1 MRKVFV
7 STVVLSLCLGL
18 NVDVVAKRKSTRAA
32 KRTVVRAGR
41 STTSTSSSSS
51 SKTTTVADSTY
62 RFVADSA
69 IYEQKLEYGVKYDLA
84 TMLLPSVSDYYKTNG
99 SEAIN
104 EQLCFGPYMTLTGI
118 STSGDIVEYTAD
130 GAFECQNLLSD
141 YSYTLQLKEATKTTL
156 ATFAFPRRVKIVR
169 SGVDV
174 NYMQFEYEP
183 YVDISEFV
191 PKIATAVMDAK
202 TSCQA
207 FYDDMEKLK
216 GQLGWTTGLSGV
228 GTALSAGAT
237 GVGVYNVMKTNEVD
251 RKLGQLEKLKDV
263 DENSE
268 GKEENCSNEITFWDD
283 SDEKYKEPSP
293 DISNVE
299 LACLKK
305 AKESAQ
311 DKLKSVLAGLD
322 DDVVDKKYGEE
333 EKKLPEKKEYENFVE
348 YETNITFK
356 DGTVTKCDNNQTNV
370 VNCTGKAREW
380 GLDLSSEKNFK
391 DSLSKK
397 RAELN
402 SAYLD
407 AGYRLRQDIKSNKGK
422 YQPETSNYKKLEKFL
437 KSLDEKITSIE
448 NTNRNID
455 KKKKLNTNI
464 ESSVKTS
471 RTLDKVQMGLNI
483 GSAVTSG
490 GSLILSVAG
499 IKTAESALSNL
510 KECESK
516 ISELKLLYNT
526 YKAELEDNGVGEE

>member
-7 STVVLSLCLGL
+7 STLVLSLCLGL

-41 STTSTSSSSS
+41 SATSTSSSSS
-51 SKTTTVADSTY
+51 SKTTTVADSTH

-130 GAFECQNLLSD
+130 GAFECQNLLSG

-191 PKIATAVMDAK
+191 PKIATAVMNAK

-237 GVGVYNVMKTNEVD
+237 GVGVLNVMKTNEVD

-268 GKEENCSNEITFWDD
+268 DKEENCSNEIIFWDD
-283 SDEKYKEPSP
+283 DKKEFKEPSP
-293 DISNVE
+293 EISSSSLV
-299 LACLKK
+299 CLKN
-305 AKESAQ
+305 AK
-311 DKLKSVLAGLD
+311 DSVQKKMKDVYDGLD
-322 DDVVDKKYGEE
+322 DNIDSTYDEE
-333 EKKLPEKKEYENFVE
+333 EKKLLEKKKYENFVE

-370 VNCTGKAREW
+370 VNCTGKARDW

-422 YQPETSNYKKLEKFL
+422 YQDDNSDYKKLENFFVK
-437 KSLDEKITSIE
+437 LDEKITSIE
-448 NTNRNID
+448 NTNRSID

-464 ESSVKTS
+464 ESSIKTS

-483 GSAVTSG
+483 GSAVTSV
-490 GSLILSVAG
+490 GSLALSVAG

>member
-7 STVVLSLCLGL
+7 STLVLSLCIGL

-51 SKTTTVADSTY
+51 SKTTTVADSTH

-130 GAFECQNLLSD
+130 GAFECQNLLSG

-191 PKIATAVMDAK
+191 PKIATAVMNAK

-216 GQLGWTTGLSGV
+216 GQLGWTTGFSGV

-237 GVGVYNVMKTNEVD
+237 GVGVLNVMKTNEVD
-251 RKLGQLEKLKDV
+251 RKLTQLGKPDMRASSGDLDGLATELETAKTAKDTA
-263 DENSE
+263 E
-268 GKEENCSNEITFWDD
+268 
-283 SDEKYKEPSP
+283 
-293 DISNVE
+293 
-299 LACLKK
+299 
-305 AKESAQ
+305 
-311 DKLKSVLAGLD
+311 DKLKS
-322 DDVVDKKYGEE
+322 
-333 EKKLPEKKEYENFVE
+333 
-348 YETNITFK
+348 
-356 DGTVTKCDNNQTNV
+356 
-370 VNCTGKAREW
+370 AREKI
-380 GLDLSSEKNFK
+380 LTYDENVLNEKANNSPECVNKKNFDKAAEKNPDFCAN
-391 DSLSKK
+391 LL
-397 RAELN
+397 EEN
-402 SAYLD
+402 
-407 AGYRLRQDIKSNKGK
+407 
-422 YQPETSNYKKLEKFL
+422 KKLECYEFV
-437 KSLDEKITSIE
+437 KSWELDSSSEEAFKSSIKEKKIKLDNDCSNKKIALTDEAKKNPWNYCQGDDCVSYNNQKDILLTE
-448 NTNRNID
+448 EGDLNKAQAKYNTAD
-455 KKKKLNTNI
+455 KKNKLENQVTT
-464 ESSVKTS
+464 SVKNS

-483 GSAVTSG
+483 GSAVTSV
-490 GSLILSVAG
+490 GSLALSVAG

>member
-7 STVVLSLCLGL
+7 STLVLSLCLGL
-18 NVDVVAKRKSTRAA
+18 SIDVVAKRKSTRAA

-156 ATFAFPRRVKIVR
+156 ATFAFPRRVKIMR

-263 DENSE
+263 DETQ
-268 GKEENCSNEITFWDD
+268 KDEETNCSSEIVFWDD
-283 SDEKYKEPSP
+283 NSEKYKEPSP
-293 DISNVE
+293 DISNAE

-322 DDVVDKKYGEE
+322 DDVDEKYGEE
-333 EKKLPEKKEYENFVE
+333 EEKLSEKQRYDKFVE
-348 YETNITFK
+348 YEKSIVFK

-370 VNCTGKAREW
+370 VICTGSAKDW
-380 GLDLSSEKNFK
+380 GLDLSSEENFR
-391 DSLSKK
+391 DSLNKK

-402 SAYLD
+402 SAYLE
-407 AGYRLRQDIKSNKGK
+407 AGYKLRQDIKSNKGK
-422 YQPETSNYKKLEKFL
+422 YQDDGSDYKKLENFL
-437 KSLDEKITSIE
+437 VELDEKITSIE
-448 NTNRNID
+448 NTNRNIA

-464 ESSVKTS
+464 ESSIKTS

-483 GSAVTSG
+483 GSAVTSV
-490 GSLILSVAG
+490 GSLTLSIVG

-510 KECESK
+510 KVCESK

>member
-7 STVVLSLCLGL
+7 STLVLSLCLGL

-41 STTSTSSSSS
+41 SATSTSSSSS
-51 SKTTTVADSTY
+51 SKTTTVADSTH

-130 GAFECQNLLSD
+130 GAFECQNLLSG

-237 GVGVYNVMKTNEVD
+237 GVGVLNVMKTNDVE
-251 RKLGQLEKLKDV
+251 RKLGQLDKAEMSSVQTDENSMKSLQSDLNEKDTKKKENEGKLEDARATISSYDKGTLKTAIDDSAECSAKNSFEEELRGVKYSYYTGDDV
-263 DENSE
+263 DERYKFLSFVEKNRLDYSSENSFNASLE
-268 GKEENCSNEITFWDD
+268 KKRLELAKACSDREFALTKEATEHP
-283 SDEKYKEPSP
+283 EKYQKEGS
-293 DISNVE
+293 E
-299 LACLKK
+299 YLEK
-305 AKESAQ
+305 A
-311 DKLKSVLAGLD
+311 
-322 DDVVDKKYGEE
+322 
-333 EKKLPEKKEYENFVE
+333 N
-348 YETNITFK
+348 
-356 DGTVTKCDNNQTNV
+356 NV
-370 VNCTGKAREW
+370 VSATVDFNNAQNK
-380 GLDLSSEKNFK
+380 LNL
-391 DSLSKK
+391 
-397 RAELN
+397 AE
-402 SAYLD
+402 
-407 AGYRLRQDIKSNKGK
+407 
-422 YQPETSNYKKLEKFL
+422 
-437 KSLDEKITSIE
+437 
-448 NTNRNID
+448 
-455 KKKKLNTNI
+455 KKKKLEENVS
-464 ESSVKTS
+464 SSVKTS

-483 GSAVTSG
+483 GSAVTSV
-490 GSLILSVAG
+490 GSLALSVAG

>member
-7 STVVLSLCLGL
+7 STLVLSLCLGL

-51 SKTTTVADSTY
+51 SKTTTVADSTH

-118 STSGDIVEYTAD
+118 STSEDIVEYTAD
-130 GAFECQNLLSD
+130 GAFECQNLLSG

-156 ATFAFPRRVKIVR
+156 ATFAFPRMVKIVR

-207 FYDDMEKLK
+207 FYNDMEKLK
-216 GQLGWTTGLSGV
+216 GHLGWTTGLSGV

-263 DENSE
+263 NETQKDEE
-268 GKEENCSNEITFWDD
+268 TNCSREIVFWD
-283 SDEKYKEPSP
+283 EKGFKEPSP
-293 DISNVE
+293 EISSSSLV
-299 LACLKK
+299 CLKN
-305 AKESAQ
+305 AK
-311 DKLKSVLAGLD
+311 DSVQKKMKDVYDGLD
-322 DDVVDKKYGEE
+322 DNIDSTYDEE
-333 EKKLPEKKEYENFVE
+333 EKKLLEKKEYENFVE
-348 YETNITFK
+348 YEKSITFK
-356 DGTVTKCDNNQTNV
+356 DGTVTECDNNQTNV
-370 VNCTGKAREW
+370 VNCTDKAREW
-380 GLDLSSEKNFK
+380 GLDLSSGKNFK

-407 AGYRLRQDIKSNKGK
+407 AGYKLRQDIKSNKGK

-448 NTNRNID
+448 NTNRNIA
-455 KKKKLNTNI
+455 KKKKLKTNI

-471 RTLDKVQMGLNI
+471 RTLDIVQGSLNI
-483 GSAVTSG
+483 GSALTSG
-490 GSLILSVAG
+490 GSLILSIVG

-510 KECESK
+510 KVCESK